1 MNLCCGRFGNPVRDS
16 SISGSCPVL
25 RWAGAA
31 GSPAGSSSMRLT
43 KKCWRTFRT
52 GTCGSAAKK
61 WKSGR
66 SEKTESGSSFHL
78 LCIQWIRVHA
88 LPIRIWMMTGM
99 RKPASA
105 GPSSSRRTVFMM
117 PVQIMI
123 MITNIPIRFLF
134 PPAIWFGWT
143 RRSMRNRCTG

>member
-1 MNLCCGRFGNPVRDS
+1 MSLCCGRFGNPVRDS
-16 SISGSCPVL
+16 SISGSCPAL
-25 RWAGAA
+25 RRAGAA
-31 GSPAGSSSMRLT
+31 WRPVGSSSMRLT
-43 KKCWRTFRT
+43 KKCWRTFRM
-52 GTCGSAAKK
+52 GTCGSTAKK

-78 LCIQWIRVHA
+78 ICIQWIRMHA
-88 LPIRIWMMTGM
+88 LQIRIWMTTGM

-105 GPSSSRRTVFMM
+105 GQSSSRRTVFMM
-117 PVQIMI
+117 SVQT
-123 MITNIPIRFLF
+123 MITDIPIRFLF